1 MSLAESG
8 ADQEAQIVQN
18 SGDGFAVANFI
29 SPNHLFDFAV
39 RKRFAGN
46 LFVFLRLG
54 FAGSQIFGEKNVH
67 ALFEKTWRGKNV
79 EEDVETFCAVAG
91 FFDQFAGSGAA
102 GIFAIV
108 DAACDEFPQELSRRV
123 AILANQENP
132 AVGQRGKNHHGP
144 WVRDHFA
151 RDAQS
156 AGLDDFIAAN
166 AEDRAFVNHFAAND
180 FGGSAAGCF
189 GRHSAY
195 VFSGDIIHCSGRALA
210 RQCSGDLAPGFS
222 RSFSFPNMPINTII
236 VDDEK
241 PAREELAFLLK
252 AFPEINVIGQGKN
265 GVEAVALIKEHSPD
279 LVFLDVQM
287 PGLDGFGVLKK
298 LVERKMKM
306 PHVVFATAFD
316 QYAVQAFDVNAVD
329 YVLKPFDKARIA
341 KAIQR
346 ARKML
351 DTQTSTTERL
361 EQLVNQLGAAK
372 TTPQKVKV
380 LVQSQQRLL
389 LVNGEDI
396 IFATVDGS
404 AIVVVTRDVE
414 GSSNYRTLEELNAT
428 LDSES
433 FWRPHRS
440 FLVNTQ
446 HIKEVVPWFNSTFI
460 LKMNDKKSTEV
471 PVSRVQAKRLR
482 ELFKL

>member
-1 MSLAESG
+1 MSLS
-8 ADQEAQIVQN
+8 
-18 SGDGFAVANFI
+18 AV
-29 SPNHLFDFAV
+29 
-39 RKRFAGN
+39 
-46 LFVFLRLG
+46 
-54 FAGSQIFGEKNVH
+54 
-67 ALFEKTWRGKNV
+67 
-79 EEDVETFCAVAG
+79 
-91 FFDQFAGSGAA
+91 
-102 GIFAIV
+102 
-108 DAACDEFPQELSRRV
+108 
-123 AILANQENP
+123 
-132 AVGQRGKNHHGP
+132 
-144 WVRDHFA
+144 
-151 RDAQS
+151 
-156 AGLDDFIAAN
+156 
-166 AEDRAFVNHFAAND
+166 
-180 FGGSAAGCF
+180 
-189 GRHSAY
+189 
-195 VFSGDIIHCSGRALA
+195 
-210 RQCSGDLAPGFS
+210 
-222 RSFSFPNMPINTII
+222 I
-236 VDDEK
+236 VDDEQL
-241 PAREELAFLLK
+241 ARDELAFLLK
-252 AFPEINVIGQGKN
+252 HVGDVDVVAQGKN
-265 GVEAVALIKEHSPD
+265 GVEAVSLIREHEPD

-298 LVERKMKM
+298 LVERKAKM

-316 QYAVQAFDVNAVD
+316 LYAVD

-372 TTPQKVKV
+372 STPQKVKV

-396 IFATVDGS
+396 IFATTDGS
-404 AIVVVTRDVE
+404 AIVVVTREVE